1 MQVSE
6 VMTRKVTIASPSDS
20 LRRAAEL
27 MEDIDAGVLLV
38 GENDRLV
45 GMLTDRDITLRAVA
59 TGQLPEECTV
69 GEVMSPQVLYVYED
83 QTVEDAARNMSDLKI
98 RRLPVLNRQK
108 RLVGVV
114 SLGDLALKKE
124 SSAAK
129 ALKGVSRH

>member
-45 GMLTDRDITLRAVA
+45 GMLTDRDITLRAVG
-59 TGQLPEECTV
+59 TGLSPEECTV
-69 GEVMSPQVLYVYED
+69 GEVMSPRVLYVYED
-83 QTVEDAARNMSDLKI
+83 QTVEDVARNMSDLKI

-124 SSAAK
+124 STAAK

>member
-59 TGQLPEECTV
+59 TGLSPEECTV

-124 SSAAK
+124 STAAK

>member
-59 TGQLPEECTV
+59 TGLSPEECTV
-69 GEVMSPQVLYVYED
+69 GEVMSPQVKYVYED
-83 QTVEDAARNMSDLKI
+83 QTVEDAARNMSDLKV
-98 RRLPVLNRQK
+98 RRLPVLNRKK

-114 SLGDLALKKE
+114 SLGDLALNKE
-124 SSAAK
+124 SSAGK
-129 ALKGVSRH
+129 ALKSISRH

>member
-6 VMTRKVTIASPSDS
+6 VMTRKVTIASPGDS

-27 MEDIDAGVLLV
+27 MDDIDAGVLLV

-45 GMLTDRDITLRAVA
+45 GMVTDRDITLRAVGA
-59 TGQLPEECTV
+59 GLLPEECTV

-83 QTVEDAARNMSDLKI
+83 QTVEDAAKNMSDLKV
-98 RRLPVLNRQK
+98 RRLPVLNRNK

-114 SLGDLALKKE
+114 SLGDLSQKKE
-124 SSAAK
+124 ASAGK
-129 ALKGVSRH
+129 ALKGISRH

>member
-27 MEDIDAGVLLV
+27 MEGIDAGVLLV

-59 TGQLPEECTV
+59 TGLLPEECTV

-124 SSAAK
+124 STAAK

>member
-27 MEDIDAGVLLV
+27 MDDIDAGVLLV

-45 GMLTDRDITLRAVA
+45 GMVTDRDITLRAVGA
-59 TGQLPEECTV
+59 GLSPEECTV
-69 GEVMSPQVLYVYED
+69 GEVMSPRVLYVYED
-83 QTVEDAARNMSDLKI
+83 QTVEDAAQNMSELKV
-98 RRLPVLNRQK
+98 RRLPVLNRKK

-124 SSAAK
+124 SSAGK
-129 ALKGVSRH
+129 ALKNISRH